1 MAQEGN
7 FYPKAA
13 ELGTA
18 GRAVGP
24 SMDDTESQSRDKV
37 TQRETHGR
45 DTKTQNGSPKLP
57 NPQLGENA
65 ESGVCPRQGKV
76 RSEVEAGKCPWWAEP
91 ILVGGVCLWRGP
103 SRVCPWWG
111 GVRTVGA
118 VPVCSG
124 QGPRTCAARP
134 AAPNCSPGIIAE
146 VHYERRAHLLPEDL
160 RDPALRTGTKRAGR
174 EPGSDPRNAKTAP
187 RVPGDTLR
195 TSVSSSRRLR
205 QDPSPLVW
213 ELLAQRPLHLTRIGG
228 AGATLEPAHIQPRAV
243 RYLLLLRAHHAAAA
257 APGGSV
263 YFLPV
268 ADPPDQTGSTTSPSS
283 PGRGVPGNTSLE
295 AGRGRPALW
304 RRDRLGCLARDGV
317 R

>member
-1 MAQEGN
+1 MFIRWWAEFQNRPKVTLFSLLSNLRREELFCAQVTSVAQEGN

-103 SRVCPWWG
+103 SRVCPWWAGLVCVEWG
-111 GVRTVGA
+111 GSPDCGGGA
-118 VPVCSG
+118 CL
-124 QGPRTCAARP
+124 Q
-134 AAPNCSPGIIAE
+134 
-146 VHYERRAHLLPEDL
+146 
-160 RDPALRTGTKRAGR
+160 RAG
-174 EPGSDPRNAKTAP
+174 PPNLCCQASCP
-187 RVPGDTLR
+187 
-195 TSVSSSRRLR
+195 
-205 QDPSPLVW
+205 
-213 ELLAQRPLHLTRIGG
+213 ELLTRNHRRGPL
-228 AGATLEPAHIQPRAV
+228 
-243 RYLLLLRAHHAAAA
+243 
-257 APGGSV
+257 
-263 YFLPV
+263 
-268 ADPPDQTGSTTSPSS
+268 
-283 PGRGVPGNTSLE
+283 
-295 AGRGRPALW
+295 
-304 RRDRLGCLARDGV
+304 
-317 R
+317 

>member
-1 MAQEGN
+1 
-7 FYPKAA
+7 
-13 ELGTA
+13 
-18 GRAVGP
+18 
-24 SMDDTESQSRDKV
+24 MDDREPKQRQSDTK
-37 TQRETHGR
+37 R
-45 DTKTQNGSPKLP
+45 DTWTRHKDPEWIPEASQPP
-57 NPQLGENA
+57 ARGECRT
-65 ESGVCPRQGKV
+65 GVCPRQGKV
-76 RSEVEAGKCPWWAEP
+76 RSEVEAGKMP
-91 ILVGGVCLWRGP
+91 LVGGACLGGWGLSVGGP
-103 SRVCPWWG
+103 SRVCPWWAGLVCVEWG

-118 VPVCSG
+118 VPVCRG

-160 RDPALRTGTKRAGR
+160 RDPALRTGTRRAGR

-187 RVPGDTLR
+187 RAPGDTLR
-195 TSVSSSRRLR
+195 TSVYSSRRLIR
-205 QDPSPLVW
+205 TPSPLVW

-228 AGATLEPAHIQPRAV
+228 AGATLEPAHMQPRAV

-268 ADPPDQTGSTTSPSS
+268 ADPPDQTGSTTSQSS